1 MASIVKIVVTDEN
14 RLETM
19 DNLYRKVWDYSI
31 RERLI
36 KHSSYP
42 GFRGYLCITD
52 KEEIVGFTYGYSS
65 LTGQYYHDIL
75 AKELDST
82 GYTRWLTDC
91 FELVEL
97 VVHPSYRNQ
106 GYAKYLVTELLKDVQ
121 NKTTVLTT
129 QVNNHSA
136 RKLYQGL
143 GWTTVKEPFYPSNDG
158 TPYVIMG
165 KGLK

>member
-1 MASIVKIVVTDEN
+1 
-14 RLETM
+14 M

-31 RERLI
+31 KERLI

-42 GFRGYLCITD
+42 GFRGFVCLSDNEDIL
-52 KEEIVGFTYGYSS
+52 GFTYGYSS
-65 LTGQYYHDIL
+65 LPGQYYHDIL
-75 AKELDST
+75 VKELDST
-82 GYTRWLTDC
+82 AYELWLKDC

-106 GYAKYLVTELLKDVQ
+106 GYAKGLVTELLKDVQ

-129 QVNNHSA
+129 QVSNHSA
-136 RKLYQGL
+136 RRLYQGL
-143 GWTTVKEPFYPSNDG
+143 GWADVKEPFFPSNEG

-165 KGLK
+165 KVLK

>member
-1 MASIVKIVVTDEN
+1 MGSMVKIDMADEG

-19 DNLYRKVWDYSI
+19 ENLYREVWDTSI
-31 RERLI
+31 KERLI

-42 GFRGYLCITD
+42 GFRGFVCLSN

-82 GYTRWLTDC
+82 AYQLWMKDC

-106 GYAKYLVTELLKDVQ
+106 GYAKWLVTELLKDVQ

-129 QVNNHSA
+129 QINNHSA
-136 RKLYQGL
+136 RKLYQGM
-143 GWTTVKEPFYPSNDG
+143 GWTNVKEPFFPSNDG

-165 KGLK
+165 KVL